1 MNMNIYHQKVSTLYF
16 GAYGIDKTYQN
27 CRIAKAVIQKSKDT
41 LMMISNYSIKNIS
54 KSLKRKTL
62 EKLQNNEKSKEKE
75 NKPMRETPV

>member
-16 GAYGIDKTYQN
+16 GAYGIYKTYQN